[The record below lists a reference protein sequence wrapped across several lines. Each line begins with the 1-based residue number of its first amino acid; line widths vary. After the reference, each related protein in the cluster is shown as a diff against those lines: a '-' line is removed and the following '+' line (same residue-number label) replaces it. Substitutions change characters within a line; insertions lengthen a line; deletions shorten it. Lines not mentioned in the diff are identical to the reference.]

1 MKRLTLLIAVLLLM
15 PPVMAQDA
23 IVPEPEE
30 PDPIKRYT
38 VEVIIFAYAQEVS
51 TGTEIFVPDAIDSGE
66 LYLGDG
72 DEQFVELDV
81 VGKRSIR
88 HLELEFLQQDEYT
101 LRDTLERMERLDVYE
116 PLMHFGWT
124 QAAWPEEDTPAIEL
138 HTFGR
143 PPAALE
149 GSLTLYLSRY
159 LHLVVDLEM
168 LAGEQAERAGL
179 YATAAGPVRYRIE
192 EDRILKNGEIR
203 YFDHP
208 KFGMIAKVTRVEPDE
223 ASAREAG

>member
-15 PPVMAQDA
+15 PPVIAQDA
-23 IVPEPEE
+23 LAPEPEE
-30 PDPIKRYT
+30 PDQIKRYT

-51 TGTEIFVPDAIDSGE
+51 TGTEIFVPDVVDTGE
-66 LYLGDG
+66 FYIGDG
-72 DEQFVELDV
+72 DEPLDELEV

-88 HLELEFLQQDEYT
+88 HLDLEFLRREEYT
-101 LRDTLERMERLDVYE
+101 LLDTLGRMERLDVYE

-124 QAAWPEEDTPAIEL
+124 QAAWEEEDTPAIEL
-138 HTFGR
+138 RAFGR

-168 LAGEQAERAGL
+168 AAEEQPVGAGL
-179 YATAAGPVRYRIE
+179 YSSMTGPVRYRIE

-223 ASAREAG
+223 APAEEAG

>member
-1 MKRLTLLIAVLLLM
+1 MKRLTSLIAALLLM
-15 PPVMAQDA
+15 PPVLAQDA
-23 IVPEPEE
+23 LTPEPEE
-30 PDPIKRYT
+30 PEQIKRYT

-51 TGTEIFVPDAIDSGE
+51 TGTEIFVPDVANVGE
-66 LYLGDG
+66 FYDEDG
-72 DEQFVELDV
+72 AEPLDELEV

-88 HLELEFLQQDEYT
+88 HLELEFLRREDYT
-101 LRDTLERMERLDVYE
+101 LLDTLERMERLDVYE

-124 QAAWPEEDTPAIEL
+124 QSAWEEEDTPALEL
-138 HTFGR
+138 RTFGR
-143 PPAALE
+143 APAALD
-149 GSLTLYLSRY
+149 GNLTLYLSRY

-168 LAGEQAERAGL
+168 LADEQPGRAGL
-179 YATAAGPVRYRIE
+179 YDPMTGPVRYRIE

-223 ASAREAG
+223 APAQEAG